1 METYLKFCRY
11 KKGDHEFW
19 QLIHN
24 DLDLLVGDLFQYD
37 ESYYNMLELSNQLLF
52 KSLRF
57 SLGNYTVTENFI
69 DKWGFRNIY
78 LWPLID

>member
-52 KSLRF
+52 KSLR
-57 SLGNYTVTENFI
+57 
-69 DKWGFRNIY
+69 
-78 LWPLID
+78 